1 MAALPKVSSLL
12 SVLAT
17 SGASRAGR
25 LLAAASLV
33 VAAGCGGS
41 APAGAPGGAP
51 GGGPPAMPVEV
62 VTLTPKPIEQSSD
75 FVGSV
80 KSRRAT
86 TIQPQV
92 EGFLTRI
99 AVKSGDHVKPGDLL
113 MEIDSKTQE
122 AAIASLESV
131 KAAREIDV
139 TYARQEEQRAKALL
153 DAGAGSRQDYD
164 RAANAVKAAEAQVR
178 TTDEQIRQQRTD
190 LAYYHVTAP
199 TAGTVGDIPVRQGD
213 RVTKTT
219 TLTTLDDNSGLEVYI
234 GVPVQQATQLKMGLP
249 VRLMDDAGNVIG
261 NERITFIS
269 SSVDDATQTVLVKAA
284 LGSASKYRT
293 DQFVRARIVWAT
305 QPGLTVPVV
314 SALRINGQYF
324 VFVAEGGERGTVAR
338 QRPVTLGSV
347 IGNDSVVLSGLKPGD
362 QLIVSGIQKIGDG
375 APVRGGPPA
384 PPGGSGG
391 AGQPGGSGGRSG
403 GGD

>member
-1 MAALPKVSSLL
+1 
-12 SVLAT
+12 
-17 SGASRAGR
+17 
-25 LLAAASLV
+25 
-33 VAAGCGGS
+33 
-41 APAGAPGGAP
+41 
-51 GGGPPAMPVEV
+51 MPVEI

-75 FVGSV
+75 FVGTV

-86 TIQPQV
+86 SIQPQV
-92 EGFLTRI
+92 EGYLTRI

-131 KAAREIDV
+131 KSAREIDV

-164 RAANAVKAAEAQVR
+164 RAVNAVKAAEAQVR
-178 TTDEQIRQQRTD
+178 TVDEQIRQQRTD
-190 LAYYHVTAP
+190 LAYYRVTAP

-219 TLTTLDDNSGLEVYI
+219 VLTTLDDNTGLEVYI
-234 GVPVQQATQLKMGLP
+234 GVPVQQAPQLKMGLP
-249 VRLMDDAGNVIG
+249 VKLLDDTGNVLAE
-261 NERITFIS
+261 ERITFIS
-269 SSVDDATQTVLVKAA
+269 SSVDDATQTVLTKAA
-284 LGSASKYRT
+284 LSSAAKFRT
-293 DQFVRARIVWAT
+293 DQFVRGRIVWAT

-314 SALRINGQYF
+314 STLRINGQYF

-338 QRPVTLGSV
+338 QRAVTLGSV
-347 IGNDSVVLSGLKPGD
+347 IGNDYVVLSGLKPGE

-375 APVRGGPPA
+375 APVRGGGPPS
-384 PPGGSGG
+384 PGGSGG
-391 AGQPGGSGGRSG
+391 AGPSAPGGSGAAQKPGGSGGRSG
-403 GGD
+403 GE